1 MSRYPA
7 APCGWTDELSARSR
21 TGSCSRAVGA
31 LAALFLLAM
40 HTQGGAQVALPP
52 DGEIVADDAL
62 ASPENGGLRRWRVS
76 AGTPVALQNE
86 PGSEAPPLARLES
99 GEILTGHGCLRVEA
113 GTWCEVQSIAGGPRG
128 FVPAEHLAPVAG
140 PDGIVARGIDDTPRR
155 ARRGDFDISGEIA
168 CAQDRHLPMASCMAD
183 VARSGGG
190 DATVVATFPNGF
202 RRRLHFGHGMFLR
215 GDATMSGVGTD
226 TAWRLE
232 GGMHFVRVDDQ
243 RFEIPDAM
251 IVAR

>member
-1 MSRYPA
+1 MSRYLA
-7 APCGWTDELSARSR
+7 ASCRWTDDPSARSR
-21 TGSCSRAVGA
+21 AGSCKHAVGA
-31 LAALFLLAM
+31 MAAVFLLVM
-40 HTQGGAQVALPP
+40 NTQGGAQVALPP
-52 DGEIVADDAL
+52 DGDIVGDGAL

-76 AGTPVALQNE
+76 AGDPVALRDD
-86 PGSEAPPLARLES
+86 PDAGAPPLATLES
-99 GEILTGHGCLRVEA
+99 DQILTSHGCLRVEA
-113 GTWCEVQSIAGGPRG
+113 GIWCEVQGITGGPRG

-140 PDGIVARGIDDTPRR
+140 PDGIVARGIDDSSRR
-155 ARRGDFDISGEIA
+155 ARRGDFDVSGEIA
-168 CAQDRHLPMASCMAD
+168 CAQDRHLPMADCTAD
-183 VARSGGG
+183 VARSSGG

-232 GGMHFVRVDDQ
+232 GGMHFIRVDDQ